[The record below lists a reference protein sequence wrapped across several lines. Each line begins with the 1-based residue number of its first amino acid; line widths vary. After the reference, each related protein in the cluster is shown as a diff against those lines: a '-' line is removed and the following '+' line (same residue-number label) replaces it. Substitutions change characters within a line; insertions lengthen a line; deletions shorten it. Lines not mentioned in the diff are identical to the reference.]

1 MCERRFR
8 SSGYELE
15 GAEHRGAKPSERAKV
30 SLRLRG
36 EGDREE
42 KRDQTKTHWFMRMG
56 GGWKDKV
63 YRRVIGRMEAR
74 GKEKWANHLDSV
86 RLSNAH
92 EPGSMQVR
100 EVSKNTRGFY
110 KAPAQCPFSSLTPH
124 SHLSC

>member
-1 MCERRFR
+1 MCDRRFR

-56 GGWKDKV
+56 GGWEDKV
-63 YRRVIGRMEAR
+63 EAR
-74 GKEKWANHLDSV
+74 GKESGRIIWTVAGSV
-86 RLSNAH
+86 
-92 EPGSMQVR
+92 
-100 EVSKNTRGFY
+100 KNTCGLQSPSSTSGELASSFTNVER
-110 KAPAQCPFSSLTPH
+110 PAL
-124 SHLSC
+124 